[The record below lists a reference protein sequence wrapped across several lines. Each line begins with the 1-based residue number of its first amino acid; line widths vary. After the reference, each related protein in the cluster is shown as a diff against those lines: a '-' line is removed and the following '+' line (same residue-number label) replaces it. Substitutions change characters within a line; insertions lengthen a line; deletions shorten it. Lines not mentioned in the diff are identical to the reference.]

1 MIWSLIQSGWHF
13 VFGWA
18 GVDILIGAAA
28 VAIAILEPKQL
39 DAITDLRKWAI
50 GVAVIAFT
58 LTGAIAYGYR
68 NGIAEMQRQLG
79 NSLAKEAHDGEQA
92 GEDADRTVLSDT
104 PDRVRNDKWNRDNW
118 IKPGSK

>member
-1 MIWSLIQSGWHF
+1 M
-13 VFGWA
+13 

-28 VAIAILEPKQL
+28 VAVAVLEPKQL

-58 LTGAIAYGYR
+58 LTGAIAYGYKS
-68 NGIAEMQRQLG
+68 GYAERDRQLL
-79 NSLAKEAHDGEQA
+79 NDLAKEAKQGEQA

-104 PDRVRNDKWNRDNW
+104 PDRVRNDRRNRDNW
-118 IKPGSK
+118 SKPGSK